1 MSEDPT
7 ASEFTRLL
15 AYLKASRGFDF
26 SAYKVSS
33 LMRRIQKRMREIGVE
48 SYAEYSDYLEVH
60 PNEFEPLFDTVLIN
74 ATSFFRDPASWR
86 HLQEKILPRLL
97 EEREPGRR
105 PLRVWSAGCASG
117 EEALSLAMVLAE
129 VMGEEDFGQRVKIY
143 ATDVDERALAAAR
156 QASYEARQVSGVPQ
170 ALLDKY
176 FERNAGRLVFRS
188 DLRRSIIFGRH
199 DLIQD
204 AAISRLDLLVCRN
217 TLMYFNAETQ
227 EKILARFHFA
237 LNKQGYLFLGKA
249 ETLLTHTNSFRPL
262 DLKHR
267 VFTRAPI
274 ANSRERLLAFSA
286 PGAPAAETNGVSA
299 RPLRLREAAFD
310 TGQVAQIVLDDR
322 SYLVLANEKARQLFG
337 LGERDLGRVVQDLE
351 LSYRPVEL
359 RSCLDEAYAKRSPVL
374 LRDVQWHGV
383 DGQIR
388 TFEVQIVPL
397 LDGKAGLLG
406 ASVSFQDLTHSH
418 QLQAALARTH
428 QELETAYEALQ
439 SANEELETT
448 NEELQS
454 TVEELET
461 TNEELQSAN
470 EELETMNEELQSTN
484 EVLRAT
490 NDQLQQSSDELNLL
504 NVYLESILSSLRS
517 AVVVLD
523 RNLQVKLWSPKAE
536 ELWGARA
543 SETKGQAFLDLDIG
557 LPVREL
563 RQPLLQCLEG
573 NAPPD
578 RTIVLDGVNRRGK
591 PVQCE
596 VQCMPL
602 RSSKA
607 TTGVIVLV
615 DEAELS

>member
-1 MSEDPT
+1 MPEDPA

-15 AYLKASRGFDF
+15 DYLKASRGFDF

-33 LMRRIQKRMREIGVE
+33 LMRRIQKRMREVGVK
-48 SYAEYSDYLEVH
+48 SYAEYIDYLEVH
-60 PNEFEPLFDTVLIN
+60 PHEFEPLFDTVLIN
-74 ATSFFRDPASWR
+74 VTSFFRDTASWH

-97 EEREPGRR
+97 EERDPGR

-129 VMGEEDFGQRVKIY
+129 VMGEEDFRRRVKIY
-143 ATDVDERALAAAR
+143 ATDADEGALAAAR

-176 FERNAGRLVFRS
+176 FERTAGRFVFRN

-204 AAISRLDLLVCRN
+204 AAISRLDLLACRN

-237 LNKQGYLFLGKA
+237 LNKHGYLFLGKA
-249 ETLLTHTNSFRPL
+249 ETLLTHANSFRPV

-267 VFTRAPI
+267 IFTRAPT
-274 ANSRERLLAFSA
+274 ANLRERLLAFSS
-286 PGAPAAETNGVSA
+286 PGAPAEPNGMSA
-299 RPLRLREAAFD
+299 RPQRLREAAFD
-310 TGQVAQIVLDDR
+310 AGQVAQIVVDDR
-322 SYLVLANEKARQLFG
+322 GYLVLANEKARQLFG

-359 RSCLDEAYAKRSPVL
+359 RSRLDEAYAKRFPVL
-374 LRDVQWHGV
+374 LSDVEWRRA
-383 DGQIR
+383 DGQLR
-388 TFEVQIVPL
+388 NFEIQVVPL
-397 LDGKAGLLG
+397 LDGKAVLLG

-418 QLQAALARTH
+418 QLQLALARTN
-428 QELETAYEALQ
+428 QDLETAYEELQ

-454 TVEELET
+454 TIEELET

-484 EVLRAT
+484 EMLRTT
-490 NDQLQQSSDELNLL
+490 NEQLQQSSDELSLL

-523 RNLQVKLWSPKAE
+523 RNLQVKIWSPKAE

-543 SETKGQAFLDLDIG
+543 SETRGQAFLDLDIG
-557 LPVREL
+557 LPVGEL
-563 RQPLLQCLEG
+563 RQPLRQCLDG
-573 NAPPD
+573 NAPPN

-591 PVQCE
+591 LVQCQ

-602 RSSKA
+602 RSGEG
-607 TTGVIVLV
+607 TTGVVVLV
-615 DEAELS
+615 DQAEQS